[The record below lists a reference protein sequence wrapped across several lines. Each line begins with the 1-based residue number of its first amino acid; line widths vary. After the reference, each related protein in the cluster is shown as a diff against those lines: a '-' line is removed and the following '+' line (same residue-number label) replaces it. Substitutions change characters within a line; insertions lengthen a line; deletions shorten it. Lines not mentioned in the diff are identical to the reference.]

1 MTQAR
6 TLADFGGGTGTGKIL
21 QVVQTVDTTQVS
33 SSGYSS
39 FTDLGGLS
47 VTITPSS
54 SSNKIM
60 LFTTIGNLDHSQ
72 NTYQMHLRYTRN
84 GTAILTQTGSSSQT
98 ATTQSVRGI
107 LSGDTNGQNCCVIPL
122 LIDTPSST
130 SALVYK
136 VQLYNYNGQTFY
148 YNRTANNTDG
158 AGFNAPQSTIT
169 AMEIAG

>member
-1 MTQAR
+1 MALTKIGDAGMPSG
-6 TLADFGGGTGTGKIL
+6 AIL

-60 LFTTIGNLDHSQ
+60 LLTTIGNLDHSQ
-72 NTYQMHLRYTRN
+72 NTYQMHMRYTRN
-84 GTAILTQTGSSSQT
+84 GTAILTQSSGSQT
-98 ATTQSVRGI
+98 TTTQSVRGI

-130 SALVYK
+130 SALTYK
-136 VQLYNYNGQTFY
+136 VQLYNYNGNTFY
-148 YNRTANNTDG
+148 YNRTANNTDS

>member
-1 MTQAR
+1 MSR
-6 TLADFGGGTGTGKIL
+6 TEENAKVVGKIL
-21 QVVQTVDTTQVS
+21 QVVQTLDTTQVS

-54 SSNKIM
+54 TSNKIM
-60 LFTTIGNLDHSQ
+60 LLTTIGNLDHSQ
-72 NTYQMHLRYTRN
+72 NTYQMHMRYTRN
-84 GTAILTQTGSSSQT
+84 GTAILTQSSGSQT
-98 ATTQSVRGI
+98 TTTQSVRGI

-130 SALVYK
+130 SALTYK
-136 VQLYNYNGQTFY
+136 VQLYNYNGNTFY
-148 YNRTANNTDG
+148 YNRTANNTDS

>member
-1 MTQAR
+1 MPLTKII
-6 TLADFGGGTGTGKIL
+6 DGGMSAGAVL

-60 LFTTIGNLDHSQ
+60 LLTTIGTLDHSQ
-72 NTYQMHLRYTRN
+72 NTYQMHMRYTRN
-84 GTAILTQTGSSSQT
+84 GTAILTQSSGSQT
-98 ATTQSVRGI
+98 TTTQSVRGI

-130 SALVYK
+130 SALTYK
-136 VQLYNYNGQTFY
+136 VQLYNYNGNTFY
-148 YNRTANNTDG
+148 YNRTANNTDS

>member
-1 MTQAR
+1 MPLTKII
-6 TLADFGGGTGTGKIL
+6 DGGMSAGAVL

-60 LFTTIGNLDHSQ
+60 LLTTIGNLDHSQ
-72 NTYQMHLRYTRN
+72 STYQMHMRYTRN
-84 GTAILTQTGSSSQT
+84 GTAILTQSSGSQT
-98 ATTQSVRGI
+98 TTTQSVRGI

-130 SALVYK
+130 SALTYK
-136 VQLYNYNGQTFY
+136 VQLYNYNGNTFY
-148 YNRTANNTDG
+148 YNRTANNTDS

>member
-1 MTQAR
+1 MSKA
-6 TLADFGGGTGTGKIL
+6 AENAKVVGKIL
-21 QVVQTVDTTQVS
+21 QVVQTLDTTQVS

-60 LFTTIGNLDHSQ
+60 LLTTIGNLDHSQ

-84 GTAILTQTGSSSQT
+84 GSAILTQSSGSQT

-122 LIDTPSST
+122 LIDSPSST
-130 SALVYK
+130 SALTYK
-136 VQLYNYNGQTFY
+136 VQLYNYNGNTFY

-169 AMEIAG
+169 AMEVAG